1 VSYLCQRGKIVP
13 TLLDGTDNDTWF
25 DVSTGSVGTTN
36 AGHTATISTSTNG
49 YYRCSIVFTV
59 DATRAGQV
67 RFFLAD
73 TDNSLTVT
81 DSGGLL
87 FWGAQ
92 LEQRSDLTDYTAT
105 TDQPITNYVPALQT
119 AASGEPRFDHDPIT
133 GESKGFLIEEQRT
146 NLLTYSEQFD
156 NAAWVK
162 ARATI
167 TTNTVVAPDGTL
179 TGDKLVEDT
188 TASNNHLVVQAE
200 TFSAA
205 DYTFSVYLKAAERTF
220 ARLVVFDGTSAFS
233 YYVNLSTGAI
243 SNESG
248 TLTANVDDVGNGW
261 YRASLSLTAAAGTG
275 NVAIRAAT
283 GGSGSDDTY
292 TGDGYSGIYVWGAQ
306 LE

>member
-1 VSYLCQRGKIVP
+1 
-13 TLLDGTDNDTWF
+13 
-25 DVSTGSVGTTN
+25 
-36 AGHTATISTSTNG
+36 
-49 YYRCSIVFTV
+49 
-59 DATRAGQV
+59 
-67 RFFLAD
+67 
-73 TDNSLTVT
+73 
-81 DSGGLL
+81 
-87 FWGAQ
+87 
-92 LEQRSDLTDYTAT
+92 
-105 TDQPITNYVPALQT
+105 LQT